1 MNIIEKV
8 NRTRYTLKEILENE
22 WDVSK
27 LSDLSNSEIEKMYN
41 IPSSK
46 NTGIASFGV
55 ASGCNFTLHHK
66 KIPSHS
72 LHIIYYNFPEIG
84 RESSKVTKTAV
95 DKIHNLY
102 KSDIIN
108 KDDSIIVIINDNVSE
123 TLENSFNDL
132 NIVLQSESDELENV
146 IVDEM
151 KKNKVMLEKRHFR
164 NVFIFNVD
172 ILTNNL
178 LEHRLVPKHTAI
190 REKEEIKKILNDCNC
205 SINQL
210 PIILK
215 NDTVS
220 KLIRLR
226 PDDVCR
232 INRNSSTCGE
242 YPFYRLCK

>member
-22 WDVSK
+22 WDVSQ
-27 LSDLSNSEIEKMYN
+27 LSDLSISEVEKMYN
-41 IPSSK
+41 VPSSK

-72 LHIIYYNFPEIG
+72 LHIIYYNFPEVG

-95 DKIHNLY
+95 DKILNLY

-108 KDDSIIVIINDNVSE
+108 KDDSILIIINDKVSE
-123 TLENSFNDL
+123 TLETSFNDL
-132 NIVLQSESDELENV
+132 NILLQNEEELDEE
-146 IVDEM
+146 IQIEM

-178 LEHRLVPKHTAI
+178 LDHRLVPKHSVI
-190 REKEEIKKILNDCNC
+190 RDKKEIKKILNDCNC
-205 SINQL
+205 SIHQL

-220 KLIRLR
+220 KLIRLV
-226 PDDVCR
+226 PGDLCK
-232 INRNSSTCGE
+232 IERNSSTCGE

>member
-8 NRTRYTLKEILENE
+8 NRTRYTLKELLENE

-27 LSDLSNSEIEKMYN
+27 LSDLSIAEVEKMYN
-41 IPSSK
+41 VPSSK

-55 ASGCNFTLHHK
+55 ASGCNFTIHHK

-72 LHIIYYNFPEIG
+72 LHVIYYNFPEIG

-102 KSDIIN
+102 KSDVIN
-108 KDDSIIVIINDNVSE
+108 KDDSILIIINDNVSE
-123 TLENSFNDL
+123 TLETSFNDL
-132 NIVLQSESDELENV
+132 NILLQTESDLEDI

-151 KKNKVMLEKRHFR
+151 EKNKIMLEKRHFR

-178 LEHRLVPKHTAI
+178 LEHRLVPKQTAI
-190 REKEEIKKILNDCNC
+190 REKQDIKKILEECNC

-215 NDTVS
+215 NDTIS
-220 KLIRLR
+220 KLIRLT
-226 PDDVCR
+226 PGDICR
-232 INRNSSTCGE
+232 IERKSSTCGE